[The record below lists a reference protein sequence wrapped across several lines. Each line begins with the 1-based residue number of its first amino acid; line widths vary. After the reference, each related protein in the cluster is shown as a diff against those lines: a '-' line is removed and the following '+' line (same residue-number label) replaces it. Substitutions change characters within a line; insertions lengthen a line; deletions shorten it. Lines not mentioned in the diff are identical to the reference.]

1 MLLKLLKV
9 HLWDNFMASL
19 KDIKNRILSI
29 QSTMKI
35 TRAMKMVA
43 AAKVKKAETN
53 VKNARPYS
61 ANVSL
66 MLEKMLETIDDI
78 RYVDNTEISNPIEN
92 YPGIIAQRPVKS
104 VGLLVLTSNKG
115 LAGAYNSNIV
125 KQTINRIN
133 TYKCNNVS
141 VKLYVAGQKG
151 EAGLKKKISKYGL
164 KIEKTYYNIIDKPDI
179 TSTYYVIEELAN
191 LYIKGEIDKIEII
204 TTKFRNMMSY
214 SVEQWQILPIKKK
227 QEQQNNYSRVM
238 EFEPDKETILAKIVP
253 MYLTGIVHQA
263 ILEAQASELA
273 SRMTAMS
280 AASNNAEKIL
290 KELSVEYNKIRQAA
304 ITNEIVEVV
313 SGANAQIG

>member
-1 MLLKLLKV
+1 
-9 HLWDNFMASL
+9 MASL

-61 ANVSL
+61 TNVRL

-92 YPGIIAQRPVKS
+92 YPHIIAQRPIKS

>member
-1 MLLKLLKV
+1 MT
-9 HLWDNFMASL
+9 NL

-53 VKNARPYS
+53 VKKARPYS
-61 ANVSL
+61 VSVKSV
-66 MLEKMLETIDDI
+66 LEKMLEVIDDTA
-78 RYVDNTEISNPIEN
+78 YVENFNIPDPIEN
-92 YPGIIAQRPVKS
+92 YPKIIAQRNERT

-115 LAGAYNSNIV
+115 LAGAYNSNII
-125 KQTINRIN
+125 KQTISRIS
-133 TYKCNNVS
+133 TYQANNIS
-141 VKLYVAGQKG
+141 VKLFVAGQKG
-151 EAGLKKKISKYGL
+151 VSGLKKKLGKYGIE
-164 KIEKTYYNIIDKPDI
+164 IEKTYYNIIDKPDI
-179 TSTYYVIEELAN
+179 TATYYVIEELAN

-204 TTKFRNMMSY
+204 TTKFKNMMSY
-214 SVEQWQILPIKKK
+214 SVEYWQVLPVKTKIGSNT
-227 QEQQNNYSRVM
+227 EINRIM
-238 EFEPDKETILAKIVP
+238 EFEPDKETILKKIVP
-253 MYLTGIVHQA
+253 MYLTSTVHQA
-263 ILEAQASELA
+263 VLEAQASELA

-313 SGANAQIG
+313 SGANAQI